1 MLTKS
6 SCSSPAR
13 LLLVPFLILFV
24 FISMGCD
31 LFSFRVLYKPL
42 IVVEST
48 DYNRELS
55 VQGFSQLL
63 ADKLSEL
70 DPLSAKDPQIVGKF
84 KEKITSDFIVDSLI
98 EIWFFEA
105 KLKVDKKELDAAAQA
120 IIRNYPDDKT
130 FREELAALEM
140 SYQQWINKMELSLK
154 RKALFADLQSKI
166 DPLSEEEMKS
176 YYENNK
182 AKYQQ
187 RESLQAK
194 SILVKDEAQADV
206 IIKLAKR
213 KSFDELIKDYS
224 LETPR
229 PKDGLYGWVERDVS
243 PELDQLFIGKQN
255 EIIGPIY
262 FNEGFRLFK
271 IIQKRAARQRPYEDV
286 KEMIKK
292 EVLSLRE
299 AARFSAWLD
308 EQIKRHKILKNTYA
322 IDSLRIE
329 TRD

>member
-1 MLTKS
+1 
-6 SCSSPAR
+6 
-13 LLLVPFLILFV
+13 
-24 FISMGCD
+24 MGCD

-42 IVVEST
+42 IVVEGE

-84 KEKITSDFIVDSLI
+84 KEKITADFIVDSLI
-98 EIWFFEA
+98 EIWFFES
-105 KLKVDKKELDAAAQA
+105 KLKIDKKDIDASAQA

-130 FREELAALEM
+130 FREELASLEM
-140 SYQQWINKMELSLK
+140 SYQQWINKLELSLK

-166 DPLSEEEMKS
+166 DPLTEDEMKS
-176 YYENNK
+176 YFENNK
-182 AKYQQ
+182 SKYQQ

-206 IIKLAKR
+206 IIKLSKK
-213 KSFDELIKDYS
+213 KSFDDLIKDYS

-243 PELDQLFIGKQN
+243 PELDQLFISKSN

-262 FNEGFRLFK
+262 FNEGYRLFK
-271 IIQKRAARQRPYEDV
+271 VVQKRPARQRPFEDV
-286 KEMIKK
+286 KENIKK

>member
-6 SCSSPAR
+6 SYSKFFLTP
-13 LLLVPFLILFV
+13 LILTIMF
-24 FISMGCD
+24 FSMGCD

-55 VQGFSQLL
+55 VQEFSQQL
-63 ADKLSEL
+63 ADRLSVL
-70 DPLSAKDPQIVGKF
+70 NPLSAKDPQIVGKF
-84 KEKITSDFIVDSLI
+84 KEKMTADFIVDSLI
-98 EIWFFEA
+98 EIWFYES
-105 KLKVDKKELDAAAQA
+105 KLKIDKKDLDSAAQA
-120 IIRNYPDDKT
+120 IIRNYPDDKS
-130 FREELAALEM
+130 FRQELAELEM
-140 SYQQWINKMELSLK
+140 SYQQWINKLELSLK

-166 DPLSEEEMKS
+166 DPLTESEMKS
-176 YYENNK
+176 FYENNK
-182 AKYQQ
+182 SKYQQ

-194 SILVKDEAQADV
+194 SILLKDEAQAEV
-206 IIKLAKR
+206 IIKLSKH
-213 KSFDELIKDYS
+213 KKFEDLIEEYS
-224 LETPR
+224 LESPR
-229 PKDGLYGWVERDVS
+229 SKDGIYGWVERDVS
-243 PELDQLFIGKQN
+243 TELDQLFTNNKG

-271 IIQKRAARQRPYEDV
+271 IIQKRAARQKPYEDV
-286 KEMIKK
+286 KESIKK